1 MQKYAIG
8 LDLGI
13 KNIGWSIY
21 DLDNSSIVNY
31 GVRIF
36 NESSSASDRR
46 SFRAGRRLRKRKKNR
61 IKDVK
66 NILDSI
72 NFPSNNTLDTKMIYT
87 RCRGIKEQIT
97 KQDITNILFYFC
109 TNRGYIP
116 FDENDDPKTKLE
128 FITLNG
134 RFPCEYYKE
143 MLDDINKYH
152 NMNKLVLN
160 KDNLREIK
168 QLLSIQKKFY
178 PELTDNVITN
188 IINII
193 SRKRTFWEG
202 PGGGKNLVIT
212 PYGRFKSQKD
222 VENYIQNKEKNPY
235 YEEYL
240 FEDLIGN
247 CEIAINDKKAPIL
260 NYYSE
265 KFNAINLLINLYFVS
280 DSLLNDNFKKE
291 KDYYKLNRKG
301 IETILNYALENN
313 EMALKKLIEKGL
325 KIDFDIVKGYSDEE
339 LKIFEH
345 YIYIKKQFIKLNHD
359 ISWMENIE
367 LYNKIVYYLTF
378 TPGILEFTN
387 FVNNN
392 LSDEYD
398 FDDSFFE
405 IFKEIRRKRI
415 SYLKY
420 HRLSEKILI
429 RAIDDILKCE
439 KNFSKIRRELKYDE
453 EALLYFKKNY
463 TNQTRKLVLLEPKH
477 IDNII
482 ASPQVKK
489 TLRQAIKIINAI
501 IKEEK
506 CYPQVIAIESTKEV
520 NTELQQK
527 IITKSQ
533 KIQKELHDAA
543 IKELGDIKNYKLI
556 EKYML
561 FKEVN
566 GVCPYCGTPLTKDF
580 TSWDNIHIDH
590 ILPRSITFDDSFE
603 NRTAC
608 CHDCNEHK
616 KNCSPYEYL
625 KGKNLYDEFK
635 KRINTL
641 KISDEKKENFLNE
654 NILDKYKIRFF
665 NRNLSD
671 TAYATTELIKQINLL
686 NNYNDNKNIIKTFS
700 TSGKITSEIRKKYDL
715 GKDRNTLFHHAV
727 DASILTSMINTEYG
741 KLVLESQNDK
751 KFWVNNGFTKIN
763 KINEIIDNIDISKN
777 INEIRTID
785 DNNIRKSM
793 QVDKIVQ
800 GTYANANL
808 YKIIK
813 KEENYY
819 KIEQV
824 DIYNDLLFA
833 DKNSIGI
840 DKFESLFDENDKKMV
855 LLCQEK
861 DYKLFKKLKDIYY
874 QYKGINGNPFIN
886 YLIEIGEYDK
896 SGVAGVH
903 YGIRQNNK
911 NSAFVK
917 TLRYYTPITDPY
929 LIDKKNINKKD
940 KTLIGYNGLTQIC
953 TQIFYDEEKKKYV
966 FLPINKI
973 CVKSGKIDENNEY
986 YRMIYNKL
994 IGDKKLK
1001 FIDNIYCG
1009 DCVDVIKKDGTV
1021 ISDYYS
1027 SYHKTNNILVLKSG
1041 QYFTQ
1046 YDQDIIIYD
1055 VDVLGNK
1062 KRRVRD

>member
-1 MQKYAIG
+1 MQRYAIG

-21 DLDNSSIVNY
+21 DLDNNNIANY

-46 SFRAGRRLRKRKKNR
+46 NFRAGRRLRKRKKNR
-61 IKDVK
+61 IKDIKKVL
-66 NILDSI
+66 NNI
-72 NFPSNNTLDTKMIYT
+72 NFPTTNTVDTKMIYT
-87 RCRGIKEQIT
+87 RCNGLNNQIS

-116 FDENDDPKTKLE
+116 FDENDDSKTKLE
-128 FITLNG
+128 FISLDG
-134 RFPCEYYKE
+134 KFPCEYYKE
-143 MLDDINKYH
+143 MLEDINKYH

-160 KDNLREIK
+160 KDNLREINK
-168 QLLSIQKKFY
+168 LLLVQKKY
-178 PELTDNVITN
+178 YSELTDDVISN
-188 IINII
+188 IIGII
-193 SRKRTFWEG
+193 SRKRNFWEG
-202 PGGGKNLVIT
+202 PGGGKNSVIT
-212 PYGRFKSQKD
+212 PYGRFKSEKD
-222 VENYIQNKEKNPY
+222 VENYFKNKEENPY

-247 CEIAINDKKAPIL
+247 CEIEINEKKAPIL

-265 KFNAINLLINLYFVS
+265 KFNAINLLINIYFVC
-280 DSLLNDNFKKE
+280 DNLLGEYYKKE
-291 KDYYKLNRKG
+291 KDYYKLNREG
-301 IETILNYALENN
+301 IESILNYALENN
-313 EMALKKLIEKGL
+313 EMSLKNLIKKVL
-325 KIDFDIVKGYSDEE
+325 KIDFNIVKGYSDEE

-345 YIYIKKQFIKLNHD
+345 YIYIKKQFIKSNHD
-359 ISWMENIE
+359 MSWMSNIQ

-392 LSDEYD
+392 LNEEYN
-398 FDDSFFE
+398 FDDDFFE

-420 HRLSEKILI
+420 HRLSEKVLV
-429 RAIDDILKCE
+429 RAINDMLE
-439 KNFSKIRRELKYDE
+439 HEENFSKLRRNLNYDKQAME
-453 EALLYFKKNY
+453 YFKKNY
-463 TNQTRKLVLLEPKH
+463 TNQTRDLILLDPKH

-506 CYPQVIAIESTKEV
+506 RYPEVIAIESTNEV
-520 NTELQQK
+520 NTQLQQK
-527 IITKSQ
+527 IIAKSQ
-533 KIQKELHDAA
+533 KIQKDLRDAA

-566 GVCPYCGTPLTKDF
+566 GICPYCGKPLTKDF

-635 KRINTL
+635 KRIDTL

-654 NILDKYKIRFF
+654 NILNKYKIRFF
-665 NRNLSD
+665 SRNLRD

-700 TSGKITSEIRKKYDL
+700 TSGKITSEIRKKYNLEKNRD
-715 GKDRNTLFHHAV
+715 TLFHHAV
-727 DASILTSMINTEYG
+727 DASILTSIINTEYG
-741 KLVLESQNDK
+741 KIILESQNDR
-751 KFWVNNGFTKIN
+751 KFWINNGYN
-763 KINEIIDNIDISKN
+763 KINNINAVIDNIDISKN
-777 INEIRTID
+777 IDEIRTID
-785 DNNIRKSM
+785 DENIRKSL
-793 QVDKIVQ
+793 QVDKTSQ
-800 GTYANANL
+800 GAYANANL

-813 KEENYY
+813 KGDNFY

-824 DIYNDLLFA
+824 DIYNDLLF
-833 DKNSIGI
+833 DGKNSNGI
-840 DKFESLFDENDKKMV
+840 SKFETLFDENDEKMV

-929 LIDKKNINKKD
+929 LINKKNINKKD
-940 KTLIGYNGLTQIC
+940 KTLIGYNSLTQVC

-973 CVKSGKIDENNEY
+973 CVKNGKIDENNEY
-986 YRMIYNKL
+986 YKMIYQKT

-1009 DCVDVIKKDGTV
+1009 DRVDVVKKDGTI

-1027 SYHKTNNILVLKSG
+1027 CYHKTANCGMLKNGKYIAS
-1041 QYFTQ
+1041 T
-1046 YDQDIIIYD
+1046 DQDIIIYD